1 MSQPAVEPPVQ
12 PDPTGRTVTL
22 PPAPLAP
29 PPQQVPVPAELLND
43 PAVLA
48 AIETARKQEKDKL
61 YPELQSLRERQEQ
74 AAAQLAALTADRE
87 EREKREQEALE
98 AAAAAAEEKR
108 LAELSFSERLAE
120 TESRLVQQVGTL
132 QQQLQQRDVI
142 LEKERQFNELMT
154 YRNNALNNDRD
165 PEGPGRGMGPQIMPE
180 LRDFVTG
187 NSVEEIEA
195 SISALAQRSASI
207 LQNVVAAT
215 GEAVGQARQQ
225 ARGVGVTAPPVGPMD
240 NNSGHQTVTADEIR
254 DMDMAT
260 YAANRGRLLGAASQS
275 QRDKGM
281 FG

>member
-1 MSQPAVEPPVQ
+1 MSQPAVEQPIQ
-12 PDPTGRTVTL
+12 PDPTGQTVTL
-22 PPAPLAP
+22 PPAPPRPAP
-29 PPQQVPVPAELLND
+29 QPVTLDLND
-43 PAVLA
+43 PAVQA
-48 AIETARKQEKDKL
+48 AIEKARQQEKEKL
-61 YPELQSLRERQEQ
+61 YPELTKLREQQEQ

-87 EREKREQEALE
+87 EREKREQEAIQ

-108 LAELSFSERLAE
+108 QAELSFSERLAE
-120 TESRLVQQVGTL
+120 TENRLVETVSGL

-142 LEKERQFNELMT
+142 LEKERQYTELMT
-154 YRNNALNNDRD
+154 YRNAALTNDTN
-165 PEGPGRGMGPQIMPE
+165 PEGPGKGLGPQIMPE

-225 ARGVGVTAPPVGPMD
+225 ARGVGITAPPVGPMD

-260 YAANRGRLLGAASQS
+260 YAQNRGRLLGAASQS